1 MAGDYY
7 EILGVARDASPDEI
21 KSAFRNLARKF
32 HPDVNT
38 DDPDAEE
45 KFKSIGEAYAVL
57 SDPNKRREFDQ
68 FGRVSDLPPDM
79 GDFGGIGEIFEMFF
93 GAGSARRRGPQ
104 VIHGNDLQVDVT
116 VDLAEVVTGA
126 KRTLSFDRH
135 ELCAD
140 CKGSGAKAGT
150 SPKTCPDCGGSGVVV
165 QLTNTF
171 MGQIRRTMPCPKC
184 GGEGQFVEIPCD
196 KCSGAKVT
204 LNRVKVEANIP
215 PGVDNGTVLHM
226 PGQGDDGINGG
237 RPGDLYI
244 PVSVKADP
252 RFVRDKH
259 GLITH
264 AAISYPKAAMGST
277 LSLEGIDGTFQLVV
291 PPGTQSGHEFR
302 VRGQGVPPVGG
313 GERGDLR
320 VRLNVTV
327 PRELSEYQKQ
337 LLDSLEK
344 TFDGDAPQQAG
355 DDKGFFGDFLKS
367 VKK

>member
-1 MAGDYY
+1 MAADYY

-21 KSAFRNLARKF
+21 KSAFRNLARKY
-32 HPDVNT
+32 HPDVNS

-45 KFKSIGEAYAVL
+45 KFKSIGEAYAIL

-68 FGRVSDLPPDM
+68 FGQVSDIPSNM
-79 GDFGGIGEIFEMFF
+79 SDFGGIGEIFEMFF

-104 VIHGNDLQVDVT
+104 VVHGNDLQVGVT
-116 VDLAEVVTGA
+116 VDLPEVVTGA

-135 ELCAD
+135 ELCKD

-150 SPKTCPDCGGSGVVV
+150 SPKKCPDCGGSGVVV

-171 MGQIRRTMPCPKC
+171 MGQLRRSMPCAKC
-184 GGEGQFVEIPCD
+184 NGEGQFIETPCD
-196 KCSGAKVT
+196 TCKGGKVT
-204 LNRVKVEANIP
+204 LNHVNVEANIP

-244 PVSVKADP
+244 PVSVKPDP
-252 RFVRDKH
+252 RFTRDKH

-264 AAISYPKAAMGST
+264 AAISFPKAAMGAT
-277 LSLEGIDGTFQLVV
+277 LNLEGVDGSFQLVV
-291 PPGTQSGHEFR
+291 PAGTQSGHEFR
-302 VRGQGVPPVGG
+302 VRGQGIPAIGG

-320 VRLNVTV
+320 VRLNVAV
-327 PRELSEYQKQ
+327 PKELSEYQKQ

-344 TFDGDAPQQAG
+344 TFDENAPQQAK
-355 DDKGFFGDFLKS
+355 DDAGFFGDFLKS